1 MHSNVIASILVNFL
15 PFETP
20 CVSLPTKSSSAIV
33 NLVNLLV
40 EGVVMSG
47 ESETLYET
55 GQLAQLLEIKLDGL
69 QLGRK
74 KKSVSIRSSVV
85 NQTKVIKGVRVTES
99 KVQNVESKAVSVIS
113 SNSEISEES
122 LADIDVKTEVIES
135 DSQLVEESVSVKKK
149 RKVPSFK
156 IKKGQRKCTYC
167 DKVCKSIEG
176 LKSHM
181 FEHTGGKPFKC
192 DDYLIPGNPTSA
204 KCDKEFATLARL
216 TQHRL
221 IHSEIKPFPCH
232 CGAQFTVKQSLKRHQ
247 LKDHGQEDDSMTENV
262 TDDNEVGVE
271 DNQDNSEFTQ
281 EENENPD
288 NSEFSQEDDSMTEN
302 VTDDNEVGV
311 ED

>member
-20 CVSLPTKSSSAIV
+20 CVSLPIKSSSAIV

-74 KKSVSIRSSVV
+74 KKSFSIRNSVV
-85 NQTKVIKGVRVTES
+85 NQTKVIKGVSVTES
-99 KVQNVESKAVSVIS
+99 RIQKVEAKALSVIS
-113 SNSEISEES
+113 SNSKLGEES
-122 LADIDVKTEVIES
+122 LADINVKTEVIES
-135 DSQLVEESVSVKKK
+135 DSQLVEESFSVNKKK
-149 RKVPSFK
+149 VTSFK
-156 IKKGQRKCTYC
+156 VKKGQRKCTYC

-192 DDYLIPGNPTSA
+192 EDYLIPGNPTSA

-262 TDDNEVGVE
+262 TDNNEVGDE
-271 DNQDNSEFTQ
+271 DNQDNSEFSQ
-281 EENENPD
+281 EDIENQD
-288 NSEFSQEDDSMTEN
+288 NSEFSQQDIEN
-302 VTDDNEVGV
+302 QDNSEVSQEDNEV
-311 ED
+311 